1 MYISWVTYT
10 PQANSLPHC
19 KSNFW
24 VQSNVTCVSWVC
36 IPEFKNQCYIQNKII
51 LNLYD
56 SLPSLIFSKKV
67 WHSSNLTA
75 SFLTGNM
82 EINTVFLQL
91 LSSQILISIQR
102 SLLWKNK
109 HLKAKA
115 RENLIRALNRTLSMT
130 LHITNT
136 SVTWSRAL
144 FSKYQKLIKCDV
156 YLTQFYIA
164 S

>member
-1 MYISWVTYT
+1 MYISWVTCT

-67 WHSSNLTA
+67 WHSSNLTV

-109 HLKAKA
+109 HLKAK
-115 RENLIRALNRTLSMT
+115 TLSMT

-144 FSKYQKLIKCDV
+144 FLKYQKLIKCDV